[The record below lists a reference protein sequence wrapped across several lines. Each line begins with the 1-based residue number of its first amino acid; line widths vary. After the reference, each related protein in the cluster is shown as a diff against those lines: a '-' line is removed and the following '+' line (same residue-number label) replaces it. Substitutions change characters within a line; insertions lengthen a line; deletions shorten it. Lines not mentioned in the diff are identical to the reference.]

1 MTYSF
6 YGDTLTQECYTKMY
20 GLARKKNSLYAAF
33 VVSQFTK
40 LSFPTLSSL
49 ASQHVCEHEQGRIQG
64 ALFATN
70 AVAGALGPLAMEFV
84 YHRTKDQL
92 FPGFMFVFA
101 AALYFLGALVAT
113 ALPWVSGR
121 NATEIARSNLEDPLL
136 TDETHSDE
144 SVSDEGG
151 VAIDQ
156 GTKSAF
162 V

>member
-1 MTYSF
+1 
-6 YGDTLTQECYTKMY
+6 MY

-49 ASQHVCEHEQGRIQG
+49 ASKHVFEYEQGRIQG

-70 AVAGALGPLAMEFV
+70 AVAGAIGPLAMEFV
-84 YHRTKDQL
+84 YNRTKEQL

-113 ALPWVSGR
+113 TLPFVSPLNR
-121 NATEIARSNLEDPLL
+121 NVHTDTARSDLEDPLL
-136 TDETHSDE
+136 TENETRSSEGMCTESDGVEE
-144 SVSDEGG
+144 SCVDLNEG
-151 VAIDQ
+151 A
-156 GTKSAF
+156 KSAF

>member
-1 MTYSF
+1 
-6 YGDTLTQECYTKMY
+6 MY

-40 LSFPTLSSL
+40 LSVPTLSSL
-49 ASQHVCEHEQGRIQG
+49 ASKHVFEHEQGRIQG

-70 AVAGALGPLAMEFV
+70 AIGGALGPLTMVFV
-84 YHRTKDQL
+84 YNLTKDPL

-113 ALPWVSGR
+113 SLPFVSSLHRDARAETAPSDLEEPLLAETRTEEGISTVSGGLE
-121 NATEIARSNLEDPLL
+121 ASEIMNGR
-136 TDETHSDE
+136 
-144 SVSDEGG
+144 
-151 VAIDQ
+151 
-156 GTKSAF
+156 TKCAF